1 MGVKR
6 RPAAWL
12 AALAVAAS
20 PVAANAAPRRI
31 AILNAAG
38 DGATGARAAAS
49 LRRALLA
56 EQPDLTPLAAGD
68 LSRSLEEPLPTEA
81 DGDVSVRQARIELD
95 AARAAIALFEQT
107 PARRALARAEQLL
120 LAVEPDDTVVR
131 LLAEVSF
138 QAGLVHVREQNR
150 GLAIDAFRQVV
161 RLTPEREALDP
172 ARYPPE
178 VIQAFEAARGAIGAP
193 AVLEVSTTFDGV
205 PVFIDGVRIGM
216 TPLRTDIAPGPHYL
230 LVATPEFLPQGSKL
244 DALPRERITRVFDL
258 DRLPLARRASEIR
271 RRLASSDS
279 DRRAGLRRA
288 GRDVAL
294 LAGVDAVLI
303 VAEGTRGP
311 SVAAYERNADRL
323 SLFRPVD
330 GEVGRI
336 FGLLLPAP
344 SPALFDLQSEEERA
358 PPPPWYLRPW
368 AVASMT
374 GGVVLGAFGIFLLTS
389 GQSPPGGRNGIVEGF

>member
-12 AALAVAAS
+12 AALAVATS
-20 PVAANAAPRRI
+20 PVAAKAAPRRI
-31 AILNAAG
+31 AILNAAR
-38 DGATGARAAAS
+38 DGATGARAAAA

-56 EQPDLTPLAAGD
+56 EQPDLMPLAAGD
-68 LSRSLEEPLPTEA
+68 LSRSIEEPLPSEA
-81 DGDVSVRQARIELD
+81 EAEVAVRQARIELD
-95 AARAAIALFEQT
+95 AARAAIAHFEQT
-107 PARRALARAEQLL
+107 PARRALARAEQRL
-120 LAVEPDDTVVR
+120 LAVEPDVGVVE

-138 QAGLVHVREQNR
+138 QAALVHLREQNR

-205 PVFIDGVRIGM
+205 PVYLDGVRIGM

-230 LVATPEFLPQGSKL
+230 VVAAPEFLTQGSKL
-244 DALPRERITRVFDL
+244 DVLPRERITRVFDL

-271 RRLASSDS
+271 RRLVGSDG
-279 DRRAGLRRA
+279 DRRASLRRA

-294 LAGVDAVLI
+294 LAGVDAVLV
-303 VAEGTRGP
+303 VADGARGP
-311 SVAAYERNADRL
+311 SVAVYERNADRL

-330 GEVGRI
+330 GEVGRV
-336 FGLLLPAP
+336 FGLLIPA
-344 SPALFDLQSEEERA
+344 SRPALFDLQPEDERN

-374 GGVVLGAFGIFLLTS
+374 GGVVLGAFGIFLLAS
-389 GQSPPGGRNGIVEGF
+389 GQSQPSGRDGFIGGF